1 MKKRSYSYT
10 FNFTVYLFILLSC
23 LSEILAEPVNI
34 PDPGLRRALEQDLG
48 KSPGDIITQAEMGVD
63 SFKIL
68 SASERNI
75 SDLTGLEYATNLRFV
90 YLESNSISD
99 ISPLSDL
106 TSLEHLHLEH
116 NQITDLSALSNITT
130 LQSLNISYNNLTGLD
145 GLPDLSETYALFFQH
160 NQITSLQ
167 TLVDHTEYTGIGKTH
182 TKVVNFQGNPLD
194 NNSVNVHIPHLLFDR
209 YIDVQFTAT
218 FIKKVSGDKQTAA
231 TNTKL
236 KPFTVEVTNHK
247 KEKLS
252 GTDVRFILISGRGNF
267 VNGTNNGENPSLD
280 LSTDVDGKATAILTT
295 GSSPGTYRIAVQ
307 VREVRSN
314 SIFVTG
320 AEPFTVTVVKIN
332 SSSPLLNQTS
342 QEQQVGTST
351 QEQQVEQ
358 PQQEQEEQQEI
369 QQQEP
374 SQQVQPSKH
383 DTPDLP
389 QQQQEIPSSQQ
400 QQETT
405 SEQNEEQE
413 ETQQEPSQQV
423 QPSEHNTPDL
433 PQQQQEIPSSQQQQ
447 ETTSEQNEEQEEQEE
462 TQQQEPSQRV
472 PPSKHNTPDLPQ
484 QQQQETQQQESLIEQ
499 PESETE
505 LIPEHV
511 QQPELNPEP
520 ETNYTIIPFDYKK
533 DGVGKVVFSEL
544 MLTHLGKYPQ
554 WIELYNTTDRDI
566 DINGWKIVGRFLDD
580 TETVHILESQV
591 ISKSFTIISKET
603 GLIVNYSIPN
613 SRDRISKGLADKTYD
628 LQSETKNLFNY
639 QGLVLELQD
648 AEGKPID
655 RIGNL
660 NVEND
665 IVWEIPI
672 FVRNRRISLIRR
684 LKTMRSQV
692 YNFTLGVKKLGWFP
706 ADRVNGI
713 TADEH
718 QYYYGS
724 YTDIGTPGYRTE
736 NGDVLPVTLS
746 SFIPQLN
753 KDGTIRISWITESEI
768 DNAGF
773 NILRGKSKQGPFVK
787 VNAKL
792 IQGAGTTSE
801 RSVYTWTDTTAKPNI
816 AYFYQIED
824 VSFAGIRQTLVT
836 ARLKGIISA
845 NNRLTTLWGQMKI
858 GN

>member
-48 KSPGDIITQAEMGVD
+48 KSPGDIITQAEMGAD

-68 SASERNI
+68 SASEKNI

-145 GLPDLSETYALFFQH
+145 GLPDLSATYALFFQH

-252 GTDVRFILISGRGNF
+252 GTDVRFILVSGRGNF

-413 ETQQEPSQQV
+413 E
-423 QPSEHNTPDL
+423 
-433 PQQQQEIPSSQQQQ
+433 
-447 ETTSEQNEEQEEQEE
+447 QEE
-462 TQQQEPSQRV
+462 TQQQESSQRV

-484 QQQQETQQQESLIEQ
+484 QPQQETQQQESLIEQ

-554 WIELYNTTDRDI
+554 WIELYNTTDQDI
-566 DINGWKIVGRFLDD
+566 DIDKWKIVGRFLDD
-580 TETVHILESQV
+580 TETVHLLESQV
-591 ISKSFTIISKET
+591 ISKSFTIKSKET

-613 SRDRISKGLADKTYD
+613 SRDRISIGLVDKTYD
-628 LQSETKNLFNY
+628 LQSETQNLFNY

-672 FVRNRRISLIRR
+672 RVRNRRISLIRR

-692 YNFTLGVKKLGWFP
+692 YNFTLGVKKFGWFP

-718 QYYYGS
+718 QYYYGR

-753 KDGTIRISWITESEI
+753 KDGTIRLSWVTESEI

-773 NILRGKSKQGPFVK
+773 NILRGQSKQGPFVK

-824 VSFAGIRQTLVT
+824 VSFAGIRQTLAT
-836 ARLKGIISA
+836 ARLKGMISA
-845 NNRLTTLWGQMKI
+845 NNRLTTLWGQMKT